1 MQKRDSCAR
10 GERKITGLAL
20 MPIAFPQQPL
30 YRVPLA
36 GGDSGV
42 AQTIDQMRSLVNE
55 AITDPS
61 ILRTAKDIIRS
72 VPAFDDYS
80 EAQALYNWVRQNIRF
95 TKDPVDKETLY
106 PPSEMLQIRSGDCDD
121 ISMLLGTLLM
131 AIGYPAR
138 LMTVAAN
145 GDDFSHVYV
154 EGQIN
159 GQWIPMDPARSDS
172 QFGVAPPSYTRARWW
187 SLSDSSQGDLPGTL
201 GHYQRFRSH
210 VSGYSAVRPHPAR
223 HRTMAFMGTPP
234 QQDAVNDLTNN
245 GYNPATVNQLIAMG
259 ATNEQLQALPF
270 PTDPTSMQNAI
281 NALVA
286 QLGGGTTA
294 APVAAP
300 APAPASGAIT
310 SSTIATVDQGF
321 ADIIRA
327 AQGLPASPYSYSSG
341 PYASFQTSLSPGLI
355 TAGQP
360 VAAVTP
366 GVAVTG
372 SSNLLLIAAVGI
384 AALLLMRR
392 G

>member
-1 MQKRDSCAR
+1 
-10 GERKITGLAL
+10 
-20 MPIAFPQQPL
+20 MPVAFPQQPL
-30 YRVPLA
+30 YRVPLM

-61 ILRTAKDIIRS
+61 VLRTAKDIVRS

-80 EAQALYNWVRQNIRF
+80 EAEALYNWVRSNIRF

-121 ISMLLGTLLM
+121 ISMLLGALLM
-131 AIGYPAR
+131 AVGYPAR

-145 GDDFSHVYV
+145 GDEFSHVYV

-201 GHYQRFRSH
+201 GHYQRYKSV
-210 VSGYSAVRPHPAR
+210 VSGMGTYGGVRHPAR
-223 HRTMAFMGTPP
+223 HRTMAFIGTPP
-234 QQDAVNDLTNN
+234 DQDAVNDLTNN

-270 PTDPTSMQNAI
+270 PTDPTSMQNAV

-286 QLGGGTTA
+286 QLGG
-294 APVAAP
+294 APVAAAP
-300 APAPASGAIT
+300 APTAAAPASGQIT
-310 SSTIATVDQGF
+310 SSTIATVDQGI

-327 AQGLPASPYSYSSG
+327 ASGQPASPYSYASG
-341 PYASFQTSLSPGLI
+341 PYASFQTVNSPGLI
-355 TAGQP
+355 TAGYTAP
-360 VAAVTP
+360 VATAP
-366 GVAVTG
+366 GVALTG
-372 SSNLLLIAAVGI
+372 SSNWLLFAALGLGAVLLL
-384 AALLLMRR
+384 RHH
-392 G
+392 